1 MRWYLGDP
9 PGGLVPCGR
18 GHVPGASR
26 DEGQVLPFA
35 PLFLT
40 AGREAELLTCHAPES
55 LAARRKH
62 SAAVTI
68 GMLW

>member
-1 MRWYLGDP
+1 M
-9 PGGLVPCGR
+9 
-18 GHVPGASR
+18 PGASR